1 VKRAILVSAVVASL
15 ALLAACGGGDDDNNN
30 SSDGTPAGSVTA
42 SARTG
47 TASPSGTGTAAAA
60 TPVPQTPT
68 DPNGPDG
75 VPDSGDEPVDPNIG
89 GGDPNAP
96 QQVVATVP
104 PVTPAPGVT
113 PVVDSTEIAEP
124 EATGELR
131 LVVDLDASRA
141 GIQSTREVNVG
152 DTIRVAVTIVNA
164 PPSVNNLG
172 GVAAFNWNLDYD
184 KTKIVAPTLSGGS
197 PTQRNPILN
206 VEDLGGDAAGWDCLP
221 APEGDRD
228 DPGGIEGDG
237 NPNTGQAFL
246 SCYTPGT
253 GKQGGT
259 IVMGVVTFQVIAAG
273 STTLSISQVSVGD
286 AVGVEFA
293 TCPGDTGPAKV
304 PCDTATLT
312 VK

>member
-1 VKRAILVSAVVASL
+1 VKRAILVSALIASL
-15 ALLAACGGGDDDNNN
+15 ALLAACGGGDDDNG
-30 SSDGTPAGSVTA
+30 SSDATPGSVTA

-47 TASPSGTGTAAAA
+47 TASPSGSATTEAG
-60 TPVPQTPT
+60 TPVPQATT

-89 GGDPNAP
+89 GGDPNAQP
-96 QQVVATVP
+96 QVVSTVP
-104 PVTPAPGVT
+104 PVTPKAGVT
-113 PVVDSTEIAEP
+113 PIVDSTEIAEP
-124 EATGELR
+124 QATGELR

-164 PPSVNNLG
+164 PESVNNIG
-172 GVAAFNWNLDYD
+172 GVTAFNWNVDYD
-184 KTKIVAPTLSGGS
+184 KTKIVAPTIEGG
-197 PTQRNPILN
+197 PVTQRNPMLN
-206 VEDLGGDAAGWDCLP
+206 VDDLGGAAAGWDCLP

-228 DPGGIEGDG
+228 DPGGLEGDG
-237 NPNTGQAFL
+237 DPAHGQAFL

-259 IVMGVVTFQVIAAG
+259 IVLGVVTFQVIAPG
-273 STTLSISQVSVGD
+273 STTLSISQLSVGD
-286 AVGVEFA
+286 PLGAEFA
-293 TCPGDTGPAKV
+293 TCPGDSGPAKV
-304 PCDTATLT
+304 PCDSATLT